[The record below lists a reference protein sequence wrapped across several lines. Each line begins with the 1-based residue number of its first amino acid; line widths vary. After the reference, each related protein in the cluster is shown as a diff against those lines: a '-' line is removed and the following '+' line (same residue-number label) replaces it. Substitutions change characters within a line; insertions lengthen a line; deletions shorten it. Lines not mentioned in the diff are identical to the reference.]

1 MNIIHYFL
9 GFPPLHNGGLM
20 IYARDLAKEQAKMGH
35 NVKMLM
41 PGELRSSNC
50 KSKIKFFAYEE
61 GLPVYQIVNPQPV
74 SFSGVYDPDEFIK
87 PRNDN
92 NYREFF
98 SKHAV
103 AVLHVHSLIGFP
115 KELLD
120 AAKMLGIKTVFTTH
134 DYYGLCPKIQ
144 FYSYNHSQCED
155 YKRGQECVICNRNAT
170 KKALYRRNLYLCK
183 FYKPLRNTYQSV
195 KKILP
200 NRKKIDFEIG
210 MLNNR
215 QNDPVCLA
223 DEKKAQGF
231 VRFRKYYQNILE
243 NFDIIL
249 FNSNVTKKEY
259 SKYVNLNKTKSYVLH
274 VTHSNIKDHRSE
286 IEYSCQKNGKVVIL
300 YMGYLNRAKGFFDL
314 ISVLNE
320 MKNEFTNWEL
330 HVYGDHSAINVDAL
344 NKDFFKF
351 HGPYSY
357 GNLKE
362 IFSNSSVLVMPSK
375 WKETFGF
382 IGLEAYSYGIPAI
395 ASENVGFSD
404 LIETGVNGI
413 VYKESIDNG
422 FLRKEIEKILNNPM
436 VLANYNRSILK
447 KDLSL
452 DIADHCRSVLEHY

>member
-1 MNIIHYFL
+1 
-9 GFPPLHNGGLM
+9 
-20 IYARDLAKEQAKMGH
+20 
-35 NVKMLM
+35 
-41 PGELRSSNC
+41 
-50 KSKIKFFAYEE
+50 
-61 GLPVYQIVNPQPV
+61 
-74 SFSGVYDPDEFIK
+74 
-87 PRNDN
+87 
-92 NYREFF
+92 
-98 SKHAV
+98 
-103 AVLHVHSLIGFP
+103 
-115 KELLD
+115 
-120 AAKMLGIKTVFTTH
+120 
-134 DYYGLCPKIQ
+134 
-144 FYSYNHSQCED
+144 
-155 YKRGQECVICNRNAT
+155 
-170 KKALYRRNLYLCK
+170 
-183 FYKPLRNTYQSV
+183 
-195 KKILP
+195 
-200 NRKKIDFEIG
+200 

-286 IEYSCQKNGKVVIL
+286 IEYSCRKNGKVVIL
-300 YMGYLNRAKGFFDL
+300 YMGYLSRAKGFFDL

-375 WKETFGF
+375 CKETFGF

-395 ASENVGFSD
+395 A
-404 LIETGVNGI
+404 
-413 VYKESIDNG
+413 
-422 FLRKEIEKILNNPM
+422 
-436 VLANYNRSILK
+436 
-447 KDLSL
+447 
-452 DIADHCRSVLEHY
+452 

>member
-61 GLPVYQIVNPQPV
+61 GLPVYKIVNPQPV

-103 AVLHVHSLIGFP
+103 DVLHVYSLIGFP

-155 YKRGQECVICNRNAT
+155 YKSGQECVICNRNAT
-170 KKALYRRNLYLCK
+170 KKALYRRHLYLCK

-200 NRKKIDFEIG
+200 NRKK
-210 MLNNR
+210 
-215 QNDPVCLA
+215 
-223 DEKKAQGF
+223 
-231 VRFRKYYQNILE
+231 
-243 NFDIIL
+243 
-249 FNSNVTKKEY
+249 ST
-259 SKYVNLNKTKSYVLH
+259 
-274 VTHSNIKDHRSE
+274 
-286 IEYSCQKNGKVVIL
+286 
-300 YMGYLNRAKGFFDL
+300 
-314 ISVLNE
+314 
-320 MKNEFTNWEL
+320 
-330 HVYGDHSAINVDAL
+330 
-344 NKDFFKF
+344 
-351 HGPYSY
+351 
-357 GNLKE
+357 LK
-362 IFSNSSVLVMPSK
+362 L
-375 WKETFGF
+375 G
-382 IGLEAYSYGIPAI
+382 
-395 ASENVGFSD
+395 
-404 LIETGVNGI
+404 
-413 VYKESIDNG
+413 
-422 FLRKEIEKILNNPM
+422 
-436 VLANYNRSILK
+436 
-447 KDLSL
+447 
-452 DIADHCRSVLEHY
+452 C